1 MRRVLSSI
9 HYLLIVPGIPM
20 AAFGIWMHW
29 FVRRRER
36 RVRRPFEHM
45 QRPAGWSLQNR
56 MSALME
62 DFTLN
67 FMFAMMAG
75 LVAWAFA
82 VSNGRNVVL
91 FLSLGLLV
99 CSVFSVFAGRKL
111 CGYANHRLGLLGE
124 QVVGQLL
131 DALSSDS
138 VRVFHDLEVSE
149 PGSKN
154 WNIDHV
160 VLTPS
165 GVFAIETKTRRKPRE
180 IGPDGQKGHKVIFDG
195 NHLIFPHPMK
205 PDRHGLDQTQRNA
218 SWLSDKLTAL
228 NARPI
233 EVLPV
238 LVLPGWWI
246 EANARGPVSVLNPK
260 GLASFLKGRSAVFSV
275 EQQRAIANQLEERCR
290 IDLSRP

>member
-1 MRRVLSSI
+1 
-9 HYLLIVPGIPM
+9 M
-20 AAFGIWMHW
+20 AALVFWMHW
-29 FVRRRER
+29 FVKRRDN

-56 MSALME
+56 MSSLMD

-67 FMFAMMAG
+67 FMFAVMTGM
-75 LVAWAFA
+75 VAWAFA
-82 VSNGRNVVL
+82 VSNAGNAHLLLL
-91 FLSLGLLV
+91 FGFLG
-99 CSVFSVFAGRKL
+99 CSFFTILGGRKIRA
-111 CGYANHRLGLLGE
+111 YANHRLGLLGE

-195 NHLIFPHPMK
+195 NKLIFPHPMK

-218 SWLSDKLTAL
+218 AWLSDKITSL
-228 NARPI
+228 NGRPI

-246 EANARGPVSVLNPK
+246 EAKARGPVSVLNPK
-260 GLASFLKGRSAVFSV
+260 GLASYLKGRPAVLSI